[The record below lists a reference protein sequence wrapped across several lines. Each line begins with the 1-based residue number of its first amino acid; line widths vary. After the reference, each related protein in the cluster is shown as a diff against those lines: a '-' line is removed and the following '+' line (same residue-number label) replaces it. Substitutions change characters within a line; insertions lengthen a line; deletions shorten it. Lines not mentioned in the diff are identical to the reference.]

1 MKRIVASGIFLMSVI
16 CGYAQNVQFGVKVG
30 ANISWE
36 SDHEHIVT
44 SASDESG
51 HEVSTYIESG
61 FKKKKSFH
69 IGGVMNWMLSKK
81 FDVETDLIYSM
92 QGYKDEYYEY
102 SSEEGASKKEYSVT
116 SHYLTVPVTLKF
128 YPVSAL
134 YFECGPQVG
143 YLLWKKNELYDED
156 TDYTYDI
163 SKKVDFGLVVGVGGQ
178 LSEHLFYNV
187 RYIHG
192 LTDTSK
198 AYNGGKNRNIQLSLS
213 YMF

>member
-16 CGYAQNVQFGVKVG
+16 CGYAQNVQFGVKAG

-36 SDHEHIVT
+36 SDHEYVFT
-44 SASDESG
+44 GASDESG
-51 HEVSTYIESG
+51 HEVFTYNDSG

-102 SSEEGASKKEYSVT
+102 ASEEGASKREYSVT

-128 YPVSAL
+128 YPESAL
-134 YFECGPQVG
+134 YFECGPQMG
-143 YLLWKKNELYDED
+143 FLLWKKNVLFDTNQAYDD
-156 TDYTYDI
+156 
-163 SKKVDFGLVVGVGGQ
+163 SKKIDIGLLVGMGTQ
-178 LSEHLFYNV
+178 ISEHLFCSV
-187 RYIHG
+187 RYVHG
-192 LTDTSK
+192 LTNTSK
-198 AYNGGKNRNIQLSLS
+198 VYNGGKNRNIQLSLS

>member
-1 MKRIVASGIFLMSVI
+1 MSVI

-92 QGYKDEYYEY
+92 QGYL
-102 SSEEGASKKEYSVT
+102 KKARARENT
-116 SHYLTVPVTLKF
+116 LLPVIT
-128 YPVSAL
+128 
-134 YFECGPQVG
+134 
-143 YLLWKKNELYDED
+143 
-156 TDYTYDI
+156 
-163 SKKVDFGLVVGVGGQ
+163 
-178 LSEHLFYNV
+178 
-187 RYIHG
+187 
-192 LTDTSK
+192 
-198 AYNGGKNRNIQLSLS
+198 
-213 YMF
+213 